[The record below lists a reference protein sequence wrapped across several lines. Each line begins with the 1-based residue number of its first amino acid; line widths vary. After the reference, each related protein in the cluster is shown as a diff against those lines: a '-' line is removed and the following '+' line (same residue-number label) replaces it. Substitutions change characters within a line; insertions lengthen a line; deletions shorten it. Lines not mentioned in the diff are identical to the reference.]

1 VTEKRFRI
9 VSAAALG
16 FYCLAKSYSFYTGA
30 NHLESAVPLGTPGS
44 IFSAGLIL
52 PLDIAVGIVVSLTM
66 YGIYRMFR
74 KGSL

>member
-1 VTEKRFRI
+1 MVSPFRI
-9 VSAAALG
+9 TVVSSVSYRSSG
-16 FYCLAKSYSFYTGA
+16 FLTTD
-30 NHLESAVPLGTPGS
+30 LTPGS

-74 KGSL
+74 KGSLT